1 MKGLGEAQT
10 LMNLGLTASQG
21 KVYLALLRLRGGSK
35 GTIIAKFAG
44 VPRQDVYRLLD
55 ELQALGIVQKTLAR
69 PAKFRSV
76 PPQEAVNILLQRKI
90 GDFDELKDQAQQFV
104 QRATLNL
111 NEIPLLSEEEQFA
124 LITER
129 EAIINKIKEELDNL
143 QHTVDCV
150 ASINEVLPW
159 FDFLSGSV
167 DSLLNRGLKVRWI
180 TAIPD
185 RNQLPKQYQN
195 CLKYRNFN
203 IKYLSSPLKPKCV
216 IFDGKVVLLSTFT
229 GSSFMHLPSLWSN
242 NESLLNVVMGYFE
255 ACWKNATLHYP
266 VENKKC
272 VEMFTTKR

>member
-1 MKGLGEAQT
+1 
-10 LMNLGLTASQG
+10 MNLGLTASQG

-35 GTIIAKFAG
+35 GTIIAKFAD

-55 ELQALGIVQKTLAR
+55 ELQALGIVEKTLAR

-90 GDFDELKDQAQQFV
+90 GDFDELKEQAQQFV
-104 QRATLNL
+104 QKATFNL
-111 NEIPLLSEEEQFA
+111 SEIPFLSEEEQFV

-180 TAIPD
+180 TEIPNG
-185 RNQLPKQYQN
+185 NQLPKQYQN
-195 CLKYRNFN
+195 CLKFRNFN
-203 IKYLSSPLKPKCV
+203 MKYLPSPLKPKCV
-216 IFDGKVVLLSTFT
+216 IFDDKVVLLSTFI

-242 NESLLNVVMGYFE
+242 NESMLNVVMGYFD
-255 ACWKNATLHYP
+255 ACWKSATLQYP
-266 VENKKC
+266 AENKKF